1 MYRYA
6 IKYIGV
12 PVIFLSDVFVICN
25 VRLDSMSE
33 ASRRTSDIV
42 ICVFILPVD
51 RAFAEQKLC
60 VTNLRETMGS
70 AVILV
75 SRFCE
80 CT

>member
-1 MYRYA
+1 MYRYV
-6 IKYIGV
+6 IKSIGV
-12 PVIFLSDVFVICN
+12 PVFSSDVFVICN

-33 ASRRTSDIV
+33 ASRRASDIV

-51 RAFAEQKLC
+51 HAFAEQKLC
-60 VTNLRETMGS
+60 VTSLRESMGS

-75 SRFCE
+75 SQFWE